1 MNKLF
6 LFMILFLT
14 GCADAIRVKSTTPVG
29 KVPYNDKSLDQFENA
44 ISHNG
49 MWITVWLVSICVAL
63 FFVFKTFKKEN

>member
-1 MNKLF
+1 
-6 LFMILFLT
+6 MILFLT

-49 MWITVWLVSICVAL
+49 IWITIWLLMIGVAL
-63 FFVFKTFKKEN
+63 YVTVRTFKNTKT